1 MVKASRDQF
10 GENIL
15 AVRILTLWWKLVVDH
30 FGENIRAVR
39 ILTKECE
46 LHFYFSKSEI
56 TRWKLVDQFGENI
69 LAVRILT
76 MVKAS

>member
-56 TRWKLVDQFGENI
+56 T
-69 LAVRILT
+69 
-76 MVKAS
+76 MVKASRPIWWEYSRGENSHHGES